1 MRNFSI
7 LGAGRLGTTL
17 ARALCHAGYHLKY
30 ISDVIPERARNTR
43 RITGQGRVTDDNCRA
58 AAPAEIIFICV
69 PDDRIPSVV
78 QEISTLN
85 FEGKYVF
92 HTSGTLS
99 SEILK
104 PLARKGARVASFH
117 PAQTF
122 SEPLADPGIFECIYI
137 GLEGEAEAVELGQEL
152 AEKLGAQ
159 VLFISPAEKPLYHL
173 SLSIASNFLV
183 VLLYE
188 VAELLKTTGL
198 EEKVILEILD
208 PLLERTLL
216 NIKNKGPVS
225 SLTGPLVRGDLET
238 VKKHLSIT
246 RLHPGVDRIYRAM
259 AAEALKIARERG
271 LPEGK
276 IKALRRLL
284 ERK

>member
-43 RITGQGRVTDDNCRA
+43 RITGQGRVTDDNRRA
-58 AAPAEIIFICV
+58 ASRAEIIFICV
-69 PDDRIPSVV
+69 PDDLIPSVV
-78 QEISTLN
+78 EEISTLN

-104 PLARKGARVASFH
+104 PLARKGAQVASFH

-122 SEPLADPGIFECIYI
+122 SEPLTDPGIFEHIYI
-137 GLEGEAEAVELGQEL
+137 GLEGDAEAVELGQEL
-152 AEKLGAQ
+152 AEKVGAQ
-159 VLFISPAEKPLYHL
+159 VLLLSPAEKPLYHL

-188 VAELLKTTGL
+188 VAELLKTIGL
-198 EEKVILEILD
+198 EEKAIVEILD

-246 RLHPGVDRIYRAM
+246 RLHPGLDRIYRAM

-276 IKALRRLL
+276 IKALKRLL

>member
-30 ISDVIPERARNTR
+30 ISDVIPERAQNTR
-43 RITGQGRVTDDNCRA
+43 RITGQGRVTDNNRRA
-58 AAPAEIIFICV
+58 AARAEIIFICV
-69 PDDRIPSVV
+69 PDDLIPSVV
-78 QEISTLN
+78 EEISTLN

-122 SEPLADPGIFECIYI
+122 SEPLADPGIFERIYI
-137 GLEGEAEAVELGQEL
+137 GLEGDAEAVELGQEL
-152 AEKLGAQ
+152 AANLGAQ
-159 VLFISPAEKPLYHL
+159 VLLLSQAEKPLYHL

-188 VAELLKTTGL
+188 VAELLKTVGL
-198 EEKVILEILD
+198 EEKVIVEILD

-225 SLTGPLVRGDLET
+225 SLTGPLVRGDLVT

-246 RLHPGVDRIYRAM
+246 RLHPGLDRIYRAM

-276 IKALRRLL
+276 IKALKRLL